1 MKNSIKK
8 GLFLPTLLAASA
20 LLTTACSDWTDYESL
35 EIKTPT
41 MDEGLRADYEANLKA
56 YKAGEHKIVMTTFEN
71 AAGGRRVRPSA
82 SWCCPTASTSSP

>member
-41 MDEGLRADYEANLKA
+41 MDEGF
-56 YKAGEHKIVMTTFEN
+56 VPTM
-71 AAGGRRVRPSA
+71 RP
-82 SWCCPTASTSSP
+82 T